1 MNDIR
6 EIVGSSAVRRSG
18 RRWRRFWLLAVPAV
32 AAAGAVL
39 VGVAQGA
46 LAASVAASGNA
57 FKVSGDRLEG
67 DGFTVMPGLN
77 TEPGG
82 KQHVVMVV
90 TARRAELR
98 NLCVSLL
105 LPTPLGKMTVVV
117 KAGTSR
123 PVQATNLSVHADQAF
138 GDIQL
143 TQVDAQ
149 ALSGA
154 GASGNGL
161 GGLTGSVS
169 HLVAINPKFTGW
181 RGTAGSFTLHDV
193 SVLVKPGDHEC
204 F

>member
-6 EIVGSSAVRRSG
+6 KIVGPPAVRRSG
-18 RRWRRFWLLAVPAV
+18 RRWRRFGLLAVPAV

-39 VGVAQGA
+39 VGVAQDA
-46 LAASVAASGNA
+46 PAASVAASGNA
-57 FKVSGDRLEG
+57 F
-67 DGFTVMPGLN
+67 
-77 TEPGG
+77 
-82 KQHVVMVV
+82 
-90 TARRAELR
+90 
-98 NLCVSLL
+98 
-105 LPTPLGKMTVVV
+105 
-117 KAGTSR
+117 
-123 PVQATNLSVHADQAF
+123 QAF

-169 HLVAINPKFTGW
+169 HPVAVNPKFTGR
-181 RGTAGSFTLHDV
+181 RGAADSFTRHDV
-193 SVLVKPGDHEC
+193 SVLVKPGDHEY